1 MVVGVG
7 RQEGG
12 GRGRSKRKEAAE
24 EEQLKTRKRKSSP
37 WKKGRTQGG
46 CRPQQTAQ
54 QGTRGGRYDADC
66 TGSLLPMVAAQ
77 DSIKDG
83 RRASRGAAEVTST

>member
-46 CRPQQTAQ
+46 RRPQQTAQ
-54 QGTRGGRYDADC
+54 QGTRGAATTQTAQAVSFRWSQHRTASK
-66 TGSLLPMVAAQ
+66 TGGVHLGV
-77 DSIKDG
+77 
-83 RRASRGAAEVTST
+83 RRR